1 MAPAHVPSYL
11 GLHVVEVREVDP
23 PKNEPPI
30 VWRLVTTEPVSTEK
44 QVASIVDA
52 YRQRWLIEEFF
63 KALKTGCRYQ
73 QLQLESAR
81 GLLIALSIETAAAWR
96 LLLLRWIAQHRPD
109 ADPTGVL
116 SAEDLQVLDALSVAE
131 KGSHP
136 NRCLD
141 ARGALFELAKLGG
154 HIKNNG
160 APGWLVLRR
169 GLDVLVAMRRGW
181 ALARGSLPERSDQ

>member
-1 MAPAHVPSYL
+1 MAPAHVPLYL

-23 PKNEPPI
+23 PKNAPPI
-30 VWRLVTTEPVSTEK
+30 VWRLVTTEPVTTEK

-81 GLLIALSIETAAAWR
+81 GLLIALSIETAVAWR

-109 ADPTGVL
+109 ADPTSVL
-116 SAEDLQVLDALSVAE
+116 SVEDLQVLDALSVAE
-131 KGSHP
+131 KGQPSQPVPRRPWRPVRTGQTRGTHQEQ
-136 NRCLD
+136 RR
-141 ARGALFELAKLGG
+141 ARLA
-154 HIKNNG
+154 HS
-160 APGWLVLRR
+160 APR
-169 GLDVLVAMRRGW
+169 
-181 ALARGSLPERSDQ
+181 P